1 MSDIYDSDFPSQ
13 KELEREISE
22 YLSDKY
28 GKKVRIVSAGQFPMA
43 EGAGE
48 ESGGGPE
55 GRVGKFHFDLTPEEL
70 IDHLD
75 QYVVGQDEAKAI
87 LATKIC
93 THFNRISRSLARP
106 GGEAAGGGRNI
117 GRIKNNVLLIG
128 PTGVGKTFLVKL
140 IAQYIGVPF
149 VKGDATKFSETGYVG
164 GDVEDMI
171 RDLVREAD
179 NDLERARFGIV
190 YLDEIDKIAGGGD
203 DRRGLDVSRSG
214 VQRALLKPMEE
225 TEVEIKAPQDPVAM
239 MEAVEQYRL
248 TGKRRRQSI
257 NTRHI
262 LFIMSGAFTG
272 LDEIIGRRLQQRSI
286 GFESTVAAAT
296 PARDGA
302 LMNRVRA
309 EDLVGYGFESEFI
322 GRLPVVA
329 VLEEL
334 SEDDLY
340 SILSSPNSAVVVGK
354 KQDFRAYGI
363 DLRFEEEALRQL
375 AAMAARERTG
385 ARALVS
391 VMERV
396 LLHFEKRLPST
407 DIRHLV
413 VTPELV
419 AEPVVVLNKLLKDN
433 RVRKRHVKMCEQ
445 LAAMELK
452 RLMTFIRDK
461 QGDYLES
468 HDVLPTPERLRMM
481 AQEVEEEDLEPGEVC
496 ERFVHLVALV
506 NERVRQASLDCG
518 LELSFSEEAVDRI
531 LARRPRSEDS
541 VAEACDQALQ
551 AMEYGLRLLSQRPDS
566 SELVIPAAGIDTPDS
581 FINRVVNKAFKLE

>member
-1 MSDIYDSDFPSQ
+1 MSDTYDSDFPSQ

-43 EGAGE
+43 EGAE
-48 ESGGGPE
+48 EEGGGPE
-55 GRVGKFHFDLTPEEL
+55 GREGKFHFDLAPEEL

-128 PTGVGKTFLVKL
+128 PTGVGKTFLIKL

-164 GDVEDMI
+164 GDAEDMI

-309 EDLVGYGFESEFI
+309 EDLVGYGFENEFI

-419 AEPVVVLNKLLKDN
+419 TDPVAVLNKLLKDN
-433 RVRKRHVKMCEQ
+433 RVRQRHVKMCEQ

-481 AQEVEEEDLEPGEVC
+481 AQEVEGEDLEPGEVC
-496 ERFVHLVALV
+496 ERFIHLVALV

>member
-1 MSDIYDSDFPSQ
+1 MSDAEDANFPSQ

-22 YLSDKY
+22 YLSNKY
-28 GKKVRIVSAGQFPMA
+28 GRKVRIVSAGQFPMA
-43 EGAGE
+43 GHD
-48 ESGGGPE
+48 ESGHSEEVENPAPN
-55 GRVGKFHFDLTPEEL
+55 FNFDLAPEEL
-70 IDHLD
+70 IAHLD

-106 GGEAAGGGRNI
+106 GGEAGGGRNV

-128 PTGVGKTFLVKL
+128 PTGVGKTYLIKL

-164 GDVEDMI
+164 GDVDDLI
-171 RDLVREAD
+171 RDLVRGAD
-179 NDLERARFGIV
+179 DDLERARFGIV
-190 YLDEIDKIAGGGD
+190 YLDEVDKIAGGG

-225 TEVEIKAPQDPVAM
+225 TEVEMKVPHDPIAM
-239 MEAVEQYRL
+239 MEAVEHYRL

-262 LFIMSGAFTG
+262 LFIMSGAFSG
-272 LDEIIGRRLQQRSI
+272 LDEIIGRRLKKRSI
-286 GFESTVAAAT
+286 GFENIVAAAA
-296 PARDGA
+296 PAQAGTFMDRA
-302 LMNRVRA
+302 RA
-309 EDLVGYGFESEFI
+309 EDLVEYGFESEFI
-322 GRLPVVA
+322 GRLPVLA
-329 VLEEL
+329 VLGEL

-340 SILSSPNSAVVVGK
+340 EILSNPNSAVVVGK

-363 DLRFEEEALRQL
+363 ELRFEDAALRRL
-375 AAMAARERTG
+375 AAMAVKESTG

-396 LLHFEKRLPST
+396 LLHFEKKLPST

-419 AEPVVVLNKLLKDN
+419 ADPAGVLAKLLKDS
-433 RVRKRHVKMCEQ
+433 RVRKRHSKKCDE
-445 LAAMELK
+445 LAALELE
-452 RLMTFIRDK
+452 RLMAFIRDRL
-461 QGDYLES
+461 GDYLES

-481 AQEVEEEDLEPGEVC
+481 AMEVEEEDLEPGEVC
-496 ERFVHLVALV
+496 ERFIDLVGMV
-506 NERVRQASLDCG
+506 NERARQVSQDCG
-518 LELSFSEEAVDRI
+518 LVLSFSEEAVDRL
-531 LARRPRSEDS
+531 LARMPRSEET
-541 VAEACDQALQ
+541 VGEACDHVLQ
-551 AMEYGLRLLSQRPDS
+551 AMEYGLRLLSQRHRAP
-566 SELVIPAAGIDTPDS
+566 ELVIPATGIDAPDS
-581 FINRVVNKAFKLE
+581 FINQVINKTFKLD